1 MLLFLGRLRAVGE
14 VIVTLL
20 LVTLVTYFLTSKL
33 PGNEGAVICGSAPL
47 SCVRHEDAILYLN
60 HPFFTR
66 YLHWLGNLL
75 TGNLGNTAT
84 PPIPITTLIKQDYPV
99 TLELI
104 IYSQLMAVIVAI
116 PLAMWGALRAERL
129 SDKITTTL
137 TFATLS
143 LPTFIVAPLLVLL
156 FTIGKPFTWFPG
168 VASNL
173 PSFGASPFT
182 NLDVMFMPSLALAN
196 GSLAVYQRLLRA
208 DMIATLEEDFI
219 VMARAKGLSTWRI
232 LFRHALRPSTF
243 TVMTVGG
250 VQIATLITG
259 AVIVEYVFHLPGLGS
274 ALIAAVSFKDLPTVQ
289 VITIIVAVAFI
300 VINYII
306 DQLYAVIDPRVRRA
320 RTV

>member
-1 MLLFLGRLRAVGE
+1 MVRLVRLRRALE
-14 VIVTLL
+14 VIVTLF
-20 LVTLVTYFLTSKL
+20 LVTLVTYYLTSNL

-60 HPFFTR
+60 HPFFAR
-66 YLHWLGNLL
+66 YFHWLGNLL
-75 TGNLGNTAT
+75 TGNLGNTLT
-84 PPIPITTLIKQDYPV
+84 PPIPITTLLKQDYPV

-104 IYSQLMAVIVAI
+104 IFSQVMALIVAV
-116 PLAMWGALRAERL
+116 PMAMWGALRANGIF
-129 SDKITTTL
+129 DKVTTSL

-143 LPTFIVAPLLVLL
+143 LPIFIIGPLLVLI
-156 FTIGKPFTWFPG
+156 FTVGKPFTIFPG

-173 PSFGASPFT
+173 PSLGASPLS
-182 NLDVMFMPSLALAN
+182 NLNVLFLPSLTLAI
-196 GSLAVYQRLLRA
+196 GSVAVYQRLLRA

-243 TVMTVGG
+243 TLMTVGG

-259 AVIVEYVFHLPGLGS
+259 AVIVEEVFGLQGLGS
-274 ALIAAVSFKDLPTVQ
+274 ALIAAVGAKDLPTVQ

-300 VINYII
+300 VINAVI

-320 RTV
+320 RAV

>member
-1 MLLFLGRLRAVGE
+1 
-14 VIVTLL
+14 
-20 LVTLVTYFLTSKL
+20 
-33 PGNEGAVICGSAPL
+33 
-47 SCVRHEDAILYLN
+47 VRHEDAILYLN

-182 NLDVMFMPSLALAN
+182 NLDVMFMPSLALAI

>member
-1 MLLFLGRLRAVGE
+1 MVVLVRLRRVLE
-14 VIVTLL
+14 V
-20 LVTLVTYFLTSKL
+20 LVTLFLVTIVTYFFTSKL

-60 HPFFTR
+60 HPFFAR
-66 YLHWLGNLL
+66 YFHWLGNLL
-75 TGNLGNTAT
+75 TGNLGNTLT
-84 PPIPITTLIKQDYPV
+84 PPVPITTLLKQDYPV
-99 TLELI
+99 TVELI
-104 IYSQLMAVIVAI
+104 LFSQVMAAVVAI
-116 PLAMWGALRAERL
+116 PVAMWGALRADGIF
-129 SDKITTTL
+129 DKTTTTL

-156 FTIGKPFTWFPG
+156 FTVAKPFTWFPG
-168 VASNL
+168 ADSTL
-173 PSFGASPFT
+173 PSLWSHPLT
-182 NLDVMFMPSLALAN
+182 NLDVLFLPSLTLAI

-232 LFRHALRPSTF
+232 LFRHAFRPSTF

-250 VQIATLITG
+250 VQVATLITG
-259 AVIVEYVFHLPGLGS
+259 AVIVESIFGLQGLGS
-274 ALIAAVSFKDLPTVQ
+274 ALIVAVGAKDLPTVQ
-289 VITIIVAVAFI
+289 VITILVAVAFI
-300 VINYII
+300 VINFAI